1 MTYRDT
7 AFDDEELR
15 HRLEPHWFE
24 GSFSAMGDGGDPLP
38 DELLSFYAK
47 RYDCDLSDVR
57 LHTDNNAQAICSML
71 GTRAFVAG
79 DRIFFAAASAAQDQT
94 LLVAKLTK
102 IVRRHLSAKQAAVA

>member
-7 AFDDEELR
+7 AYDDEELR

-47 RYDCDLSDVR
+47 RYDCDLSPYPVLMGIFAECMQLDAF
-57 LHTDNNAQAICSML
+57 DSAQPS
-71 GTRAFVAG
+71 
-79 DRIFFAAASAAQDQT
+79 
-94 LLVAKLTK
+94 
-102 IVRRHLSAKQAAVA
+102 KQPE